1 MEKRFLQML
10 KQVQHD
16 TKESHMYIKK
26 HTQVAESYKKLV
38 LGFVI
43 IAVVLVGIILYFSAS
58 KAVIKITPKVTAIQT
73 DFVADVVTDG
83 GAIDQALQG
92 VLFEKEVEGALEGDA
107 TGAQVLAG
115 GTIGKVT
122 LINKRTEP
130 QTLVKTTRLLTAD
143 GILLRLSDKV
153 VVPANGEIE
162 VNVYA
167 DDPNAFQELA
177 PTKFTIPGLWEG
189 LQSSIY
195 GESKVA
201 IKSTGESVKVVK
213 AVDIARTKDKL
224 TEELYNKAI
233 EDFKAQ
239 LPGQNNTVMV
249 VTKKVVDE
257 KVSVEAETVVD
268 KFIVNLKLNVVL
280 VALNQEAIMKMA
292 GERLKSVV
300 PPNQELLNLNANNFS
315 YKVQNFDEA
324 KKTVNVK
331 VHVEGDSVIA
341 SNHEIFNKEK
351 LSGLSPKGLELYLSN
366 FDEIEKVEV
375 ELSPFWVK
383 NIPKLQDHIIITI
396 LNTAK

>member
-1 MEKRFLQML
+1 
-10 KQVQHD
+10 
-16 TKESHMYIKK
+16 MYIKK

-43 IAVVLVGIILYFSAS
+43 LAVVLVGIILYFSAS

-83 GAIDQALQG
+83 GAIEKALQG
-92 VLFEKEVEGALEGDA
+92 VLYEKEVEGGLEGDA
-107 TGAQVLAG
+107 TGSKMLDG
-115 GTIGKVT
+115 GTIGKVN
-122 LINKRTEP
+122 LINKRPEP

-167 DDPNAFQELA
+167 DDPNAFKELA

-195 GESKVA
+195 GESKST
-201 IKSTGESVKVVK
+201 IKSSGESVKVVK

-224 TEELYNKAI
+224 TEELYTKAI
-233 EDFKAQ
+233 ADFNAQ
-239 LPGQNNTVMV
+239 LPGKNFTVVV
-249 VTKKVVDE
+249 VTKKVLEE
-257 KVSVEAETVVD
+257 KVSVEAEATAD
-268 KFIVNLKLNVVL
+268 KFTVNLKMNVTL
-280 VALNQEAIMKMA
+280 VGLNQEEIMKMA
-292 GERLKSVV
+292 GDRLRSVV
-300 PPNQELLNLNANNFS
+300 PANQELLNLNANNFS
-315 YKVQNFDEA
+315 YIVQNFDET

-396 LNTAK
+396 MSPAK

>member
-1 MEKRFLQML
+1 
-10 KQVQHD
+10 
-16 TKESHMYIKK
+16 MYIKK

-107 TGAQVLAG
+107 TGTQVLAG
-115 GTIGKVT
+115 GTIGKVI

-195 GESKVA
+195 GESKAA
-201 IKSTGESVKVVK
+201 IKSIGESVKVVK

-233 EDFKAQ
+233 DDFKAQ

-249 VTKKVVDE
+249 VTKKVADE

-280 VALNQEAIMKMA
+280 VALNQDAIMKMA

-300 PPNQELLNLNANNFS
+300 PANQELLNLNANNFS
-315 YKVQNFDEA
+315 YKVQNFDEV

>member
-1 MEKRFLQML
+1 
-10 KQVQHD
+10 
-16 TKESHMYIKK
+16 MYIKK

-58 KAVIKITPKVTAIQT
+58 RAVIQITPKVTQIQT
-73 DFVADVVTDG
+73 DFVIDVVTDG
-83 GAIDQALQG
+83 GNIEQALQG

-107 TGAQVLAG
+107 TGSKVLSG
-115 GTIGKVT
+115 GTIGKVS
-122 LINKRTEP
+122 LINNRPEP
-130 QTLVKTTRLLTAD
+130 QTLVKTTRLLSPE
-143 GILLRLSDKV
+143 GILLRLSDRV
-153 VVPANGEIE
+153 VLPANGRVE
-162 VNVYA
+162 VDVYA
-167 DDPNAFQELA
+167 DDPNSFQEIA

-195 GESKVA
+195 AESKSVIKSSGES
-201 IKSTGESVKVVK
+201 IKVVK

-233 EDFKAQ
+233 QDFNAQ
-239 LPGQNNTVMV
+239 LPGKNFTTIV
-249 VTKKVVDE
+249 VTKKVISE
-257 KVSVEAETVVD
+257 KASLEVESVAD
-268 KFIVNLKLNVVL
+268 KFIVNLKLNVIL
-280 VALNQEAIMKMA
+280 VALNQDEIIRVA

-300 PPNQELLNLNANNFS
+300 LKNQELLNLNVNNFS
-315 YKVQNFDEA
+315 YKVQNYDEV

-366 FDEIEKVEV
+366 FDEIDRVEV

-383 NIPKLQDHIIITI
+383 TIPKLQDHIIITI
-396 LNTAK
+396 INPTK

>member
-1 MEKRFLQML
+1 
-10 KQVQHD
+10 
-16 TKESHMYIKK
+16 MYIKK

-58 KAVIKITPKVTAIQT
+58 KAVIKITPKVTSIQT

-83 GAIDQALQG
+83 GNIDKALQG
-92 VLFEKEVEGALEGDA
+92 VLFEKEVEGALEGEG
-107 TGAQVLAG
+107 TGTKVLSG
-115 GTIGKVT
+115 GTIGTVT

-130 QTLVKTTRLLTAD
+130 QTLVKTTRLLSPD

-153 VVPANGEIE
+153 VIPANGQIE
-162 VNVYA
+162 ANIYA

-195 GESKVA
+195 GESKAA
-201 IKSTGESVKVVK
+201 IKSSGESVKVVK
-213 AVDIARTKDKL
+213 VVDIARTKDKL

-233 EDFKAQ
+233 QDFNGQ
-239 LPGQNNTVMV
+239 LPGKNYTTIV
-249 VTKKVVDE
+249 VAKKVLDE
-257 KVSVEAETVVD
+257 KVSVEAETVTD
-268 KFIVNLKLNVVL
+268 KFVVNLKLDVVL
-280 VALNQEAIMKMA
+280 VALNQDEIIKMA

-300 PPNQELLNLNANNFS
+300 PQNQELLNLNVNNFS
-315 YKVQNFDEA
+315 YKVQNFDET

-396 LNTAK
+396 INPTK

>member
-1 MEKRFLQML
+1 
-10 KQVQHD
+10 
-16 TKESHMYIKK
+16 MYIKK

-58 KAVIKITPKVTAIQT
+58 RAVIQITPKVTPIQT
-73 DFVADVVTDG
+73 DFVIDVVTDG
-83 GAIDQALQG
+83 GTIEQALQG
-92 VLFEKEVEGALEGDA
+92 VLYEKEVEGALEGEA
-107 TGAQVLAG
+107 TGSKVLSG
-115 GTIGKVT
+115 GTIGKVS
-122 LINKRTEP
+122 LINNRPES
-130 QTLVKTTRLLTAD
+130 QTLVKTTRLLSPD
-143 GILLRLSDKV
+143 GILLRLSDRV
-153 VVPANGEIE
+153 VIPGNGQIE
-162 VNVYA
+162 VDVYA
-167 DDPNAFQELA
+167 DDPNSFQELA

-195 GESKVA
+195 GESKSI
-201 IKSTGESVKVVK
+201 IKSSGESIKVVK

-233 EDFKAQ
+233 QDFKAQ
-239 LPGQNNTVMV
+239 LPSKNYTTIV
-249 VTKKVVDE
+249 VAKKVLEE
-257 KVSVEAETVVD
+257 KASVETEVAVD

-280 VALNQEAIMKMA
+280 VALDQDEIIKVA
-292 GERLKSVV
+292 GDRLKSVV
-300 PPNQELLNLNANNFS
+300 AQNQELLNLNVNNFS
-315 YKVQNFDEA
+315 YKVQNFDES

-383 NIPKLQDHIIITI
+383 TIPKLQDHIIITI
-396 LNTAK
+396 INPSK

>member
-1 MEKRFLQML
+1 
-10 KQVQHD
+10 
-16 TKESHMYIKK
+16 MYIKK

-58 KAVIKITPKVTAIQT
+58 KAVIKITPKVTPIQT

-83 GAIDQALQG
+83 GTIDKALQG
-92 VLFEKEVEGALEGDA
+92 VLFEKEVEGALEGDS
-107 TGAQVLAG
+107 TGSKVLSG

-122 LINKRTEP
+122 LINKRPES

-143 GILLRLSDKV
+143 GFLLRLSDRV

-167 DDPNAFQELA
+167 DAPNAFQELA

-195 GESKVA
+195 GESRAA
-201 IKSTGESVKVVK
+201 IKSTGESIKVVK

-233 EDFKAQ
+233 QDFNSQ
-239 LPGQNNTVMV
+239 LPSKNFTTIV
-249 VTKKVVDE
+249 VAKKVIDE
-257 KVSVEAETVVD
+257 KVSVETETAVD
-268 KFIVNLKLNVVL
+268 KFIVNLKLNVIL
-280 VALNQEAIMKMA
+280 VALNQDEIIKMA
-292 GERLKSVV
+292 GERLRSVV
-300 PPNQELLNLNANNFS
+300 PQNQELLNLNVNNFS
-315 YKVQNFDEA
+315 YKVQSFDEA

-396 LNTAK
+396 INPSK